1 MGLYLNPSSGP
12 LVAPWADVIPV
23 GVAPRRAATERRGLV
38 EDACKLSCVLGT
50 RACGVGWAWLG
61 RRQVSVNWV
70 HHTVAF
76 LSWISKRKDCINQ
89 TGG

>member
-1 MGLYLNPSSGP
+1 MASWG
-12 LVAPWADVIPV
+12 DVISV
-23 GVAPRRAATERRGLV
+23 GVAPGRAVIVMGTPGGCLEGFM
-38 EDACKLSCVLGT
+38 CPGT
-50 RACGVGWAWLG
+50 RACGVGGAWLG